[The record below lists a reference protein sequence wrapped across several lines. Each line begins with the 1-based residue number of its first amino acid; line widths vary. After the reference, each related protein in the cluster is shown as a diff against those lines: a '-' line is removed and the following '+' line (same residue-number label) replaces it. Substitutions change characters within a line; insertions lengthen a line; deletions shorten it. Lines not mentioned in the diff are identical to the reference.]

1 MSDLTKVYHYD
12 MYSNTMRRTAI
23 NLATMSDVISDLAER
38 WGLRPGAG
46 PGKGH
51 SALIRLALRV
61 VAAHPPDIPIPE
73 EINTPWGLG
82 GRSQNIY
89 LEEAD
94 DEAALQLQ
102 EIYELDSHAAAIR
115 AALYVVQQCGL
126 GPVSAHLSSHDENKE
141 EHDG

>member
-1 MSDLTKVYHYD
+1 
-12 MYSNTMRRTAI
+12 MYNDTMRRTAI
-23 NLATMSDVISDLAER
+23 NLATMSDVIGDLAER

-51 SALIRLALRV
+51 SALIRLALRT

-73 EINTPWGLG
+73 EINTPWGVH

-94 DEAALQLQ
+94 DEAALQIQ
-102 EIYELDSHAAAIR
+102 EIYGLESHAAAIR
-115 AALYVVQQCGL
+115 AALYVLQQCGL
-126 GPVSAHLSSHDENKE
+126 GPVSTNLHLHDTEVNDDPE
-141 EHDG
+141 TVRT

>member
-1 MSDLTKVYHYD
+1 MTIYHYD
-12 MYSNTMRRTAI
+12 MYNSTMRRTAI
-23 NLATMSDVISDLAER
+23 NLATMSDTISALAEQ

-51 SALIRLALRV
+51 SALIRLALRA

-73 EINTPWGLG
+73 AIDTPWGAE

-94 DEAALQLQ
+94 DEAALQIQ
-102 EIYELDSHAAAIR
+102 EVYQLNSHASAIR
-115 AALYVVQQCGL
+115 TALYVVQECGL
-126 GPVSAHLSSHDENKE
+126 APFSCQTHDIQEEVSI
-141 EHDG
+141 